1 MLLTT
6 DICLFLQTNYWVVR
20 ATRTRIRD
28 IRCFLSG
35 TFLFG
40 FQKSWAWPRVGLL
53 WAGAL
58 SPCRRS
64 DKSVHSSIDTF
75 SGVLFGSCHTGQ
87 TAWDICCHFFICFWN
102 FRDYSTDWNWVI
114 LLTLFNNFPPFSP
127 CGEFLISL
135 ASLTPSQDK
144 QLLNMLIQFLSIF

>member
-75 SGVLFGSCHTGQ
+75 SGALFGSCHTGQ
-87 TAWDICCHFFICFWN
+87 TAWDICCHFLSAFEILGITQQTETEWSCLHFLTTFLRSHPVEN
-102 FRDYSTDWNWVI
+102 FSYHWHP
-114 LLTLFNNFPPFSP
+114 LLPHRTSNYWTCLFNS
-127 CGEFLISL
+127 
-135 ASLTPSQDK
+135 
-144 QLLNMLIQFLSIF
+144 